1 MDIANASEIAIIAAI
16 VAAATQFVKSQTS
29 IKSAYLPYLAV
40 GIGIVAGLAS
50 VAITHDTNYL
60 AGAVQGAVTAMGT
73 SWAVD
78 AVKPAAKSVATKVT
92 DAKQAKADAAQA
104 QFDAAVAKAV
114 EAKLA
119 ATPASDA
126 APTPA
131 PADGGDSSAAQ
142 V

>member
-1 MDIANASEIAIIAAI
+1 MDSATISTAAEYATI
-16 VAAATQFVKSQTS
+16 MAVTGVATQF
-29 IKSAYLPYLAV
+29 IKQLPAITKAWTPLISLV
-40 GIGIVAGLAS
+40 IGIIAGLAS
-50 VAITHDTNYL
+50 VAITHDSNWAAGALQGAL
-60 AGAVQGAVTAMGT
+60 AGMSMSGSVDLTKSAVT
-73 SWAVD
+73 S
-78 AVKPAAKSVATKVT
+78 VKTKLA
-92 DAKQAKADAAQA
+92 DNKQAKADE
-104 QFDAAVAKAV
+104 FDAAVAKAV